1 MKHLVSKLLT
11 TNAGWGITFIRII
24 TGIVF
29 MMHGSQKLFGAF
41 GGGGI
46 EGTAGFMT
54 SLGLEPAILMA
65 FLAGVCEFFGGLFL
79 IFGLL
84 TRFAAIATAIV
95 ATVALFTVH
104 INNGFFMS
112 NNGFEFI
119 LVLLVNSLVLIFEG
133 SGKLGIDKAIHNNI
147 GK

>member
-1 MKHLVSKLLT
+1 MKELISKLLT
-11 TNAGWGITFIRII
+11 TNAGWGITLIRVL

-46 EGTAGFMT
+46 DGTAGYMA

-65 FLAGVCEFFGGLFL
+65 FLAGAGEFFGGLFL
-79 IFGLL
+79 VLGLL
-84 TRFAAIATAIV
+84 TRFAAVATAM
-95 ATVALFTVH
+95 VALVALLTVH

-112 NNGFEFI
+112 DNGFEFI
-119 LVLLVNSLVLIFEG
+119 LVLLVNSLALIVAG
-133 SGKLGIDKAIHNNI
+133 SGKFGLDKEIYNNI

>member
-65 FLAGVCEFFGGLFL
+65 FLAGVGEFFGGLFL

>member
-1 MKHLVSKLLT
+1 MKELISKLLT
-11 TNAGWGITFIRII
+11 TNAGWGITLVRVV

-46 EGTAGFMT
+46 DGTAGYMA

-65 FLAGVCEFFGGLFL
+65 FLAGTGEFFGGLFL
-79 IFGLL
+79 VLGLL
-84 TRFAAIATAIV
+84 TRFAAVATAMV
-95 ATVALFTVH
+95 AVVALLTVH

-119 LVLLVNSLVLIFEG
+119 LILLVNSLALIVAG
-133 SGKLGIDKAIHNNI
+133 SGKFGLDKEIYNNI